1 MYNKTIC
8 WCGSGGVASAV
19 EHTGQTTQQQI
30 PPGGTDIFG
39 YRQSEERSRQYCY
52 VFSLRLNRGTSVEL
66 VSLCPMVDH
75 SHRGVWEASPHQLLK
90 F

>member
-1 MYNKTIC
+1 MYNKTTY

-30 PPGGTDIFG
+30 PPDGTDILG
-39 YRQSEERSRQYCY
+39 YRQSKACSRQYCC
-52 VFSLRLNRGTSVEL
+52 VFSLRLNRWTSVEL
-66 VSLCPMVDH
+66 ALLCPMVDH
-75 SHRGVWEASPHQLLK
+75 SHRGVWEVSPHQLLK